1 MVDDLNGKEGKER
14 RIWRQNCERETNK
27 MVGNKINS
35 PSNKQAML
43 RKRRS
48 RKVLSTIK
56 AAAGVIAY
64 GEQGKPL
71 TRQL

>member
-1 MVDDLNGKEGKER
+1 
-14 RIWRQNCERETNK
+14 

-35 PSNKQAML
+35 PSSKQARL

-56 AAAGVIAY
+56 AAAGVIAN